1 MELTAGEVQ
10 APARTQ
16 PRRGEV
22 WVANFNPARG
32 RETGKVRPAL
42 VIQADSLGP
51 ETTPNVIVLPLS
63 SLVDSPTRW
72 QLTLPARDRLLKP
85 SRILVDQ
92 PRTLARARLG
102 EGPLTR
108 LSEAEL
114 RHVDHALKL
123 LLGLW

>member
-1 MELTAGEVQ
+1 M
-10 APARTQ
+10 
-16 PRRGEV
+16 
-22 WVANFNPARG
+22 ANFNPARG

-42 VIQADSLGP
+42 IIQADQLGP
-51 ETTPNVIVLPLS
+51 ETTPYVVVLPLS

-72 QLTLPARDRLLKP
+72 QLALPARDRLLKP

-92 PRTLARARLG
+92 PRTLDRARLG

-108 LSEAEL
+108 LSESEL
-114 RHVDHALKL
+114 RQVEQALKL